1 MQTLGHLLPL
11 AVAFAV
17 SSVPITAAIF
27 ILLSPNRS
35 RSAMPFLLGWV
46 SGAFVVVSACTLLA
60 HAISTPR
67 LPRRPET
74 TIGALEIVV
83 GAALILLAVVTWLRA
98 RRVSDPKAPTWLGA
112 LKRVGPWTA
121 LGVALLLNLRPK
133 AVLLAI
139 AAGLAIRADTHT
151 APAALIAIAVYT
163 VIGVSTVALPIIAT
177 LVSPTKM
184 EPHLVSAREWL
195 LRNGSTVTSVIL
207 VIIGVVVIGVGI
219 ARM

>member
-11 AVAFAV
+11 AIAFAV

-35 RSAMPFLLGWV
+35 RSAVPFLVGWV

-60 HAISTPR
+60 HVISTPR

-74 TIGALEIVV
+74 AIGTLEIVV
-83 GAALILLAVVTWLRA
+83 GAALILLAVVTWIRA
-98 RRVSDPKAPTWLGA
+98 RRASDPKAPAWLGA
-112 LKRVGPWTA
+112 LKRFGPWSA
-121 LGVALLLNLRPK
+121 LGVALLLNFRPK
-133 AVLLAI
+133 ALLLAV
-139 AAGLAIRADTHT
+139 AAGLAIRADTQT
-151 APAALIAIAVYT
+151 TPAALIAISVYT
-163 VIGVSTVALPIIAT
+163 AIGVSTVALPIIAT

-184 EPHLVSAREWL
+184 EPRLVNAREWL

-207 VIIGVVVIGVGI
+207 ILVGVVVISIGI
-219 ARM
+219 GRM